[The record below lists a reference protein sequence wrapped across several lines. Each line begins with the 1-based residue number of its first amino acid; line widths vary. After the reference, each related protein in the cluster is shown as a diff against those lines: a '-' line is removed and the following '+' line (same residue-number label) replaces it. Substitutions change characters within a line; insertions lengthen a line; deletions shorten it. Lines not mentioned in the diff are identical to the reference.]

1 VADFYHQEQQFFFT
15 KSIDKPK
22 PHVLLVSLMAEDP
35 YNNFLPSTG
44 QINHFFHYSTIRNV
58 FKTTLYTGARVTPMY
73 DPFIGKILTYSVS
86 LLKIDSLF
94 YYKEKPVSASKSGVV
109 KSFIPGYIKKI
120 FFSVQDRVE
129 ENDIVL
135 IHEAMKMEN
144 EIRAPKSGTVKT
156 LGVHEGDNILAN
168 HLLFEIE

>member
-1 VADFYHQEQQFFFT
+1 MKYKFYVDKKVVEAEIANSATFHSPTEIKVDKSKLEILIGEVKDDEVLSFF
-15 KSIDKPK
+15 
-22 PHVLLVSLMAEDP
+22 V
-35 YNNFLPSTG
+35 NNKLFQVEFVRDENGYPQG
-44 QINHFFHYSTIRNV
+44 IYVDEEFYS
-58 FKTTLYTGARVTPMY
+58 A
-73 DPFIGKILTYSVS
+73 S

-120 FFSVQDRVE
+120 FFHAQDRVE

-144 EIRAPKSGTVKT
+144 EIRAPKSGVIKAM
-156 LGVHEGDNILAN
+156 GVQEGDNILAN
-168 HLLFEIE
+168 HQLFEIE